1 MPKIP
6 TFQAK
11 GRITAEAAGVRTGIQ
26 VSPFQTPA
34 GELSKVAKV
43 AEDYYI
49 KQRDNNEKLEAKKKF
64 YEMKSESDKIIE
76 SQKNNADEFQSVEVY
91 NQEFGEYRKQQLSQI
106 KNKRVKKR
114 LETLLDIDQAEN
126 VYTIKKNSFNA
137 FETNSNEIYNQE
149 QNSLGVKRTLE
160 TDPNKRKQIQDQ
172 QIESAREYENMH
184 GMGDA
189 WLNEETKKIIG
200 DNELFDVEKAV
211 ARKDYGTAL
220 NLLKK
225 STSIDQDDVE
235 KQLIKIEEESQKF
248 YKIENIKDALLNN
261 RAWLFE
267 SKDRDEG
274 ISALA
279 ETGQYDDA
287 KLSQISISNNATYDV
302 HKNTLAAGFSNAA
315 TTGNPSVVRAGYETY
330 KLYKQQG
337 GLPYLKNGM
346 KITDE
351 QLDFYST
358 IDFMVDTMGSDI
370 RSVMTDYGI
379 YYKNRNNPEVKSIVP
394 NETKVKSTASSIAN
408 NFFTDDADNVDEIQN
423 LVRRYST
430 ILLRIRPT
438 DQDQIMNQVQKRIES
453 NFKVDAFG
461 QLTAIKPHR
470 PDTHDVSLKAYI
482 KYLYD
487 NGRIN
492 KEVNDLDD
500 LIAVD
505 IDPTSTTSISGVRII
520 NKKFPTTPVLFK
532 PAEEDFDTNEF
543 EIGIFTDKQLE
554 QVIYPFGTDA
564 RWESWKARQKARKL
578 EQDQLQAEIIAS
590 KTGILLPIKDK

>member
-1 MPKIP
+1 MPVINVP
-6 TFQAK
+6 GIGDVFADGFAEEQTMQRILAVLQNQADPGPNQATGFAAQTRQTQNK
-11 GRITAEAAGVRTGIQ
+11 RIKNMLSDRFENDLIIRKNNVKKLSRQQLDKQEEYNYNTEY
-26 VSPFQTPA
+26 
-34 GELSKVAKV
+34 ELNLSKYKFGTQSEKEFYRNKIFSNQESRSLYLNDSKLTKQQSLDSINKDLFDVDFNNFIDTKNFGSALQM
-43 AEDYYI
+43 I
-49 KQRDNNEKLEAKKKF
+49 KNFEKTKFLTNDQRSKYFDQLEK
-64 YEMKSESDKIIE
+64 E
-76 SQKNNADEFQSVEVY
+76 SQKS
-91 NQEFGEYRKQQLSQI
+91 
-106 KNKRVKKR
+106 
-114 LETLLDIDQAEN
+114 
-126 VYTIKKNSFNA
+126 
-137 FETNSNEIYNQE
+137 
-149 QNSLGVKRTLE
+149 
-160 TDPNKRKQIQDQ
+160 
-172 QIESAREYENMH
+172 
-184 GMGDA
+184 
-189 WLNEETKKIIG
+189 
-200 DNELFDVEKAV
+200 
-211 ARKDYGTAL
+211 
-220 NLLKK
+220 
-225 STSIDQDDVE
+225 
-235 KQLIKIEEESQKF
+235 
-248 YKIENIKDALLNN
+248 YKTENIKDALLNN
-261 RAWLFE
+261 RAWLFD
-267 SKDRDEG
+267 SKDRNEG
-274 ISALA
+274 VSALA
-279 ETGQYDDA
+279 ETGQYDDG

-346 KITDE
+346 KLTDE

-358 IDFMVDTMGSDI
+358 IDFMVDTMGLDI

-379 YYKNRNNPEVKSIVP
+379 YYKNRNNPDVKSIIP
-394 NETKVKSTASSIAN
+394 NATKVKSTANSIAE
-408 NFFTDDADNVDEIQN
+408 NFFTDDADNVDEIES

-438 DQDQIMNQVQKRIES
+438 DQDQIMSQVQKQIES

-492 KEVNDLDD
+492 KDINDLDD

-520 NKKFPTTPVLFK
+520 NKRFPTTPVLFK
-532 PAEEDFDTNEF
+532 SAEGDFDANEF

-554 QVIYPFGTDA
+554 QVVYPFGKDA
-564 RWESWKARQKARKL
+564 RWESWKARQNARKL

-590 KTGILLPIKDK
+590 KTGILLPIED